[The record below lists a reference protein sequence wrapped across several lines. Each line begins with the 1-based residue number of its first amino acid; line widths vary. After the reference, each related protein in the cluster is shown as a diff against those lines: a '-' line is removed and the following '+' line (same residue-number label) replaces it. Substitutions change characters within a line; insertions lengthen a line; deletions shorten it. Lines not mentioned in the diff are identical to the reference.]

1 MKYHRLETRMNALP
15 FVRRAISSATIV
27 MLCATAAC
35 GSDDPT
41 GPAMADVAGSYDA
54 TVFTGSALGTSHD
67 LLADGASIH
76 LVLTEDGTSSG
87 HLFVPAT
94 EFTGEAVDA
103 DLAGSW
109 TLDGTTVTLTQST
122 DTFLRDVPLTVDG
135 TQLVGNQTI
144 QGVTVHV
151 VLERQ

>member
-1 MKYHRLETRMNALP
+1 MNARQ
-15 FVRRAISSATIV
+15 FARHAISLATVV
-27 MLCATAAC
+27 MLGATVAC

-54 TVFTGSALGTSHD
+54 TVFSGSALGTSHD

-76 LVLTEDGTSSG
+76 LLLNEDGTSAG

-94 EFTGEAVDA
+94 EFTGGEVDA

-109 TLDGTTVTLTQST
+109 TLDGTTVTLTQSA

-144 QGVTVHV
+144 QGVTVNV